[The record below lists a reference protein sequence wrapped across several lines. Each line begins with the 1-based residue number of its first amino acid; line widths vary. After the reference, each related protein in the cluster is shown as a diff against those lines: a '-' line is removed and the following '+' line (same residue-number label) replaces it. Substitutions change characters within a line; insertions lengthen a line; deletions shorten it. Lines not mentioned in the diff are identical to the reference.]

1 MSFFL
6 ILILPLVLLL
16 VPIAIQVAVGKKA
29 LNQKKVL
36 KYIVVSGST
45 LLLEVVMASLGLV
58 ISLKGQ
64 QMKGVPG
71 LSPGIIGFGVLGIA
85 ILVVVIMAQV
95 ISNR

>member
-1 MSFFL
+1 MSLFL
-6 ILILPLVLLL
+6 ILILPVLLL
-16 VPIAIQVAVGKKA
+16 IVPIAIQVGVGKKA

-45 LLLEVVMASLGLV
+45 LLLEVMMASLGLV

-71 LSPGIIGFGVLGIA
+71 LSPGVIGFGVLGIA
-85 ILVVVIMAQV
+85 ILVVVIIAQLV
-95 ISNR
+95 SKR

>member
-71 LSPGIIGFGVLGIA
+71 LSPGIVGFGVLGIA
-85 ILVVVIMAQV
+85 ILVVVIIAQV

>member
-6 ILILPLVLLL
+6 ILILPLVLLI

-71 LSPGIIGFGVLGIA
+71 LSPGIVGFGVLGIA
-85 ILVVVIMAQV
+85 ILVVVIIAQV

>member
-6 ILILPLVLLL
+6 ILILPLVLLI

-71 LSPGIIGFGVLGIA
+71 LSPGVIGFGVLGIA
-85 ILVVVIMAQV
+85 ILVVVIIAQV

>member
-6 ILILPLVLLL
+6 ILILPLVLLI

-36 KYIVVSGST
+36 KYIVVSGSS
-45 LLLEVVMASLGLV
+45 LLLEVLMASLGLV

>member
-6 ILILPLVLLL
+6 ILILPLVLLI

-45 LLLEVVMASLGLV
+45 LLLEVLMASLGLV

-71 LSPGIIGFGVLGIA
+71 LSPGIVGFGVLGIA
-85 ILVVVIMAQV
+85 ILVVVIIAQV
-95 ISNR
+95 IWNR